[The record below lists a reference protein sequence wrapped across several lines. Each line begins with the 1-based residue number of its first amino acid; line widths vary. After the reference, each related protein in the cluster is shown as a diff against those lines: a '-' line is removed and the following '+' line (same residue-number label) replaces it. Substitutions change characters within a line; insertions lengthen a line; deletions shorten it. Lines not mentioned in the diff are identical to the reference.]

1 MSLVRRAVPE
11 DAEEL
16 VRLRK
21 IMLDSMSPS
30 ADVRWQPATIAALRS
45 ELADTSGELAA
56 FVIDGQVDGQVAGQ
70 MDGQVVGQG
79 AGARLAACATG
90 TIHRGLGGP
99 GNPSGISG
107 HVFNVCTDPEHRRMG
122 YSRACVEALLGWYRE
137 RGVHRIDLFATAQG
151 EPLYTSL
158 GFARTPS
165 PAMRLTL

>member
-30 ADVRWQPATIAALRS
+30 ADVSWQPPTIAALRAH
-45 ELADTSGELAA
+45 LADPGGELTA
-56 FVIDGQVDGQVAGQ
+56 FVVDAPAAG
-70 MDGQVVGQG
+70 GG
-79 AGARLAACATG
+79 LAACASG
-90 TIHRGLGGP
+90 AIHRGLGSP
-99 GNPSGISG
+99 GNPSGTSG
-107 HVFNVCTDPEHRRMG
+107 HIFNVCTDPAHRRRG
-122 YSRACVEALLGWYRE
+122 YSRACMEALLTWFQERE
-137 RGVHRIDLFATAQG
+137 VHRLDLHASVEG

-165 PAMRLTL
+165 PAMRLTF